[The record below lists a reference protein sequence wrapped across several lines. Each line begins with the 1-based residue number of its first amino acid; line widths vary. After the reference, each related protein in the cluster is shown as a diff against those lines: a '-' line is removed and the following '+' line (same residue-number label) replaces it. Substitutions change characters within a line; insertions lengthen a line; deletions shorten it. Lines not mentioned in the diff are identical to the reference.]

1 MPVAMLAPA
10 MGLQQFERRLERL
23 VEGAFAK
30 AFRSGLQPVELGRRL
45 SREMDLQRTVGV
57 HGLIAP
63 NRFKV
68 ALSPSDSERFTSFSE
83 ALVRELSE
91 AVREHARDEGYH
103 FVGPVQVELEPDA
116 SLGQGE
122 FLVAGEIVGGPGGHA
137 AGSLALPD
145 GSRVAIGD
153 EPVTIG
159 RQAEC
164 DVVLE
169 DTNVSRRHAE
179 IRRQGEDYVLV
190 DLDSTNGSKVNGTR
204 VKQQTLADGDE
215 ITLGKTLL
223 RFEAS

>member
-1 MPVAMLAPA
+1 

-23 VEGAFAK
+23 VEGTFAK

-45 SREMDLQRTVGV
+45 SREMDLNRTVGV

-63 NRFKV
+63 NQFRV
-68 ALSPSDSERFTSFSE
+68 AVSPADAERFESFSE

-103 FVGPVQVELEPDA
+103 FVGPVQVELAPDDA
-116 SLGQGE
+116 LGQGE
-122 FLVAGEIVGGPGGHA
+122 FLVASEIVAGPGGHA
-137 AGSLALPD
+137 AGSLSLPD
-145 GSRVAIGD
+145 GSRVAIGE

-169 DTNVSRRHAE
+169 DSNVSRRHAE
-179 IRRQGEDYVLV
+179 VRRQGEEYVLV
-190 DLDSTNGSKVNGTR
+190 DLGSTNGSKVNGTR
-204 VKQQTLADGDE
+204 VKQQALNDGDE

>member
-1 MPVAMLAPA
+1 

-57 HGLIAP
+57 RGLIAP
-63 NRFKV
+63 NRFRV
-68 ALSPSDSERFTSFSE
+68 AVSPSDSEHFSSFSD

-103 FVGPVQVELEPDA
+103 FVGPVQVTLEPDA

-122 FLVAGEIVGGPGGHA
+122 FLVAGEIIEGPGGHA
-137 AGSLALPD
+137 AGSLALPN
-145 GSRVAIGD
+145 GTRIALGD
-153 EPVTIG
+153 DPVTIG

-164 DVVLE
+164 DVVLD

-179 IRRQGEDYVLV
+179 VRRQGEDYVLI
-190 DLDSTNGSKVNGTR
+190 DLGSTNGSKVNGAQ
-204 VKQQTLADGDE
+204 VKQHPLADGDE
-215 ITLGKTLL
+215 ITVGKSLI

>member
-1 MPVAMLAPA
+1 

-30 AFRSGLQPVELGRRL
+30 AFRSGLQPVEVGRRL

-63 NRFKV
+63 NRFTV
-68 ALSPSDSERFTSFSE
+68 VLSASDGERFQSFSD

-103 FVGPVQVELEPDA
+103 FVGPVEVSLEPDA

-122 FLVAGEIVGGPGGHA
+122 FLVKGEIVEGPGGHA

-145 GSRVAIGD
+145 GSRVALGE

-164 DVVLE
+164 DVVLD

-179 IRRQGEDYVLV
+179 VRLDGEEYVLI
-190 DLDSTNGSKVNGTR
+190 DLGSTNGSKVNGAR
-204 VKQQTLADGDE
+204 VKRHALNDGDE
-215 ITLGKTLL
+215 ITLGKSLL

>member
-1 MPVAMLAPA
+1 

-63 NRFKV
+63 NHFRV
-68 ALSPSDSERFTSFSE
+68 ALSQSDSERFSSFSD

-122 FLVAGEIVGGPGGHA
+122 FLVAGEIAEGPGGHA
-137 AGSLALPD
+137 AGSLLLPD
-145 GSRVAIGD
+145 GSRVALGT

-159 RQAEC
+159 RHAEC

-169 DTNVSRRHAE
+169 DSNISRRHAE
-179 IRRQGEDYVLV
+179 IKRQGEDYLFV
-190 DLDSTNGSKVNGTR
+190 DLGSTNGSKVNGSR
-204 VKQQTLADGDE
+204 VKQHVLVDGDE
-215 ITLGKTLL
+215 ITLGKTVL

>member
-1 MPVAMLAPA
+1 

-63 NRFKV
+63 NRFTI
-68 ALSPSDSERFTSFSE
+68 ALSASDAENFQSFSD

-103 FVGPVQVELEPDA
+103 FVGPVEVVLEPDR

-122 FLVAGEIVGGPGGHA
+122 FLVRGEIAEGPGGHA

-145 GSRVAIGD
+145 GSRVALG
-153 EPVTIG
+153 EQPVSIG

-164 DVVLE
+164 DVVLD

-179 IRRQGEDYVLV
+179 VRRDGEEYVFV
-190 DLDSTNGSKVNGTR
+190 DLGSTNGSKVNGTR
-204 VKQQTLADGDE
+204 VKRHALTDGDE

>member
-1 MPVAMLAPA
+1 

-23 VEGAFAK
+23 VEGTFAK

-68 ALSPSDSERFTSFSE
+68 AVSPADAESFSSFSE
-83 ALVRELSE
+83 ALLRELSE

-103 FVGPVQVELEPDA
+103 FVGPVEVDLAPDP
-116 SLGQGE
+116 SLGKGE
-122 FLVAGEIVGGPGGHA
+122 FLVAGEIVAGPGGHA
-137 AGSLALPD
+137 AGSLFLPD

-164 DVVLE
+164 DIVLE
-169 DTNVSRRHAE
+169 DSNVSRRHAE
-179 IRRQGEDYVLV
+179 VRRQGEDYILV
-190 DLDSTNGSKVNGTR
+190 DLGSTNGCKVNGTR
-204 VKQQTLADGDE
+204 VKQQALTDGDE
-215 ITLGKTLL
+215 ITLGKTLI

>member
-1 MPVAMLAPA
+1 

-23 VEGAFAK
+23 VEGTFAK

-63 NRFKV
+63 NQFKV
-68 ALSPSDSERFTSFSE
+68 AVSPVDAERFSSFSE

-103 FVGPVQVELEPDA
+103 FVGPVQVELDPDP
-116 SLGQGE
+116 SLGKGE
-122 FLVAGEIVGGPGGHA
+122 FLVASEIASGPGGHA
-137 AGSLALPD
+137 AGSLRLPD
-145 GSRVAIGD
+145 GSRVAVGD
-153 EPVTIG
+153 EPVSIG

-169 DTNVSRRHAE
+169 DSNVSRHHAE
-179 IRRQGEDYVLV
+179 VRRQGEEYVFV
-190 DLDSTNGSKVNGTR
+190 DLGSTNGSKVNGTR
-204 VKQQTLADGDE
+204 VKQQALSDGDE
-215 ITLGKTLL
+215 ITLGKTLI

>member
-1 MPVAMLAPA
+1 

-23 VEGAFAK
+23 VEGTFAK

-68 ALSPSDSERFTSFSE
+68 AVSPVDAERFSSFSE

-103 FVGPVQVELEPDA
+103 FVGPVQVELDPDP
-116 SLGQGE
+116 SLGKGE
-122 FLVAGEIVGGPGGHA
+122 FLVASEIASGPGGHA
-137 AGSLALPD
+137 AGSLRLPD
-145 GSRVAIGD
+145 GSRVAVGD
-153 EPVTIG
+153 EPVSIG

-169 DTNVSRRHAE
+169 DSNVSRHHAE
-179 IRRQGEDYVLV
+179 VRRQGEEYVFV
-190 DLDSTNGSKVNGTR
+190 DLGSTNGSKVNGTR
-204 VKQQTLADGDE
+204 VKQQALTDGDE

>member
-1 MPVAMLAPA
+1 

-23 VEGAFAK
+23 VEGTFAK

-57 HGLIAP
+57 NGLIAP
-63 NRFKV
+63 NQFRIAV
-68 ALSPSDSERFTSFSE
+68 SEADAEQFASFSE

-103 FVGPVQVELEPDA
+103 FVGPVQVALEPDE
-116 SLGQGE
+116 SLGKGE
-122 FLVAGEIVGGPGGHA
+122 FLVASEIVSGPGGHA
-137 AGSLALPD
+137 AGSLHLPD

-169 DTNVSRRHAE
+169 DSNVSRRHAE
-179 IRRQGEDYVLV
+179 VRRQGEEYVFV
-190 DLDSTNGSKVNGTR
+190 DLGSTNGSKVNGTR
-204 VKQQTLADGDE
+204 VKQQALSDGDE
-215 ITLGKTLL
+215 ITLGKTVV

>member
-1 MPVAMLAPA
+1 

-57 HGLIAP
+57 RGLIAP
-63 NRFKV
+63 NHFRI
-68 ALSPSDSERFTSFSE
+68 ALSPSDSEHFSSFSD

-103 FVGPVQVELEPDA
+103 FVGPVQVTLGPDP

-122 FLVAGEIVGGPGGHA
+122 FLVAGEIVEGAGGHA

-145 GSRVAIGD
+145 GTRVVLGG

-164 DVVLE
+164 DIVLD

-179 IRRQGEDYVLV
+179 VRRQGEDYVLI
-190 DLDSTNGSKVNGTR
+190 DLGSTNGSKVNGAR
-204 VKQQTLADGDE
+204 VKVHPLADGDE
-215 ITLGKTLL
+215 IALGKSLL

>member
-1 MPVAMLAPA
+1 

-30 AFRSGLQPVELGRRL
+30 TFRSGLQPVELGRRL

-63 NRFKV
+63 NHFTV
-68 ALSPSDSERFTSFSE
+68 AISPSDSERFSSFSE

-103 FVGPVQVELEPDA
+103 FVGPVQVQLVPDVALGKGEL
-116 SLGQGE
+116 
-122 FLVAGEIVGGPGGHA
+122 LVAGEIVGGPGGHA
-137 AGSLALPD
+137 AGSLLLPD
-145 GSRVAIGD
+145 GSRVAVGD

-159 RQAEC
+159 RHADC

-169 DTNVSRRHAE
+169 DSNVSRRHAE
-179 IRRQGEDYVLV
+179 VRRQGEEYVV
-190 DLDSTNGSKVNGTR
+190 TDLGSTNGTKVNGAR
-204 VKQQTLADGDE
+204 IKQQPLADGDE
-215 ITLGKTLL
+215 VTLGKTVL

>member
-1 MPVAMLAPA
+1 

-63 NRFKV
+63 NHFQIAV
-68 ALSPSDSERFTSFSE
+68 SPDDAEQFSSFSE

-91 AVREHARDEGYH
+91 AVREHARDEGYN
-103 FVGPVQVELEPDA
+103 FVGPVQVALEPDP
-116 SLGQGE
+116 SMGKGE
-122 FLVAGEIVGGPGGHA
+122 FLVASEIVSGPGGHA
-137 AGSLALPD
+137 AGSLHLPD
-145 GSRVAIGD
+145 GTRIAIGD

-169 DTNVSRRHAE
+169 DSNVSRRHAE
-179 IRRQGEDYVLV
+179 VRRDGETYVLV
-190 DLDSTNGSKVNGTR
+190 DVGSTNGSKVNGTR
-204 VKQQTLADGDE
+204 VKQQALSDGDE
-215 ITLGKTLL
+215 ITLGKTVI

>member
-1 MPVAMLAPA
+1 

-45 SREMDLQRTVGV
+45 SREMDLQRRVGV

-63 NRFKV
+63 NQFKV
-68 ALSPSDSERFTSFSE
+68 ALSAADAEQFSSFSE

-103 FVGPVQVELEPDA
+103 FVGPVEVALEPDP

-122 FLVAGEIVGGPGGHA
+122 FLVAGEIVAGPGGHA
-137 AGSLALPD
+137 AGSLFLPD

-169 DTNVSRRHAE
+169 DSNISRRHAE
-179 IRRQGEDYVLV
+179 VRRQGEDYVLV
-190 DLDSTNGSKVNGTR
+190 DLGSTNGSKVNGTR
-204 VKQQTLADGDE
+204 VKQQALADGDE